1 MAPDTRSAQIT
12 SDTKTLILFALL
24 ACAGV
29 VGMVALFY
37 LLPDAPADP
46 RGRILYLLVKGTVS
60 VASTLAVLLGPLGV
74 LVQLVQIAA
83 DARATRRDTGGRG

>member
-74 LVQLVQIAA
+74 LIQLCQIAVA
-83 DARATRRDTGGRG
+83 AHTDRGTEGRE